1 MPTIRTDDGVNLYY
15 EEAGS
20 GTPIIVV
27 HEFAGDWRSWEPQMR
42 HFARRFRC
50 ITYSTRGYLPSD
62 VPEGADRYTQ
72 DRMRDDIRCVLDGLK
87 IERAHIVGC
96 SMGAFAALHFG
107 MEYGNAAA
115 VAAGKARALS
125 LTLVGVGSGAH
136 PADHQRFKSES
147 VVRAGTIRGEGMAK
161 LAATY
166 GHGAARIQYLNK
178 DPRGFAEYAKQLAEH
193 SAAGSANTM
202 EGYQGRRP
210 CLYDLTERMAAID
223 VPLLVVSGDEDEPCI
238 EPSVLI
244 KRVVPKAGLS
254 IVPKTGHAV
263 NLEEP
268 VVFNQLL
275 DEFLHQ
281 VTHGR
286 WAARDARATPESI
299 WGPGGKK
306 PAAA

>member
-20 GTPIIVV
+20 GTPVIFV

-42 HFARRFRC
+42 HFARRYRC
-50 ITYSTRGYLPSD
+50 VTYSMRGYLPSD
-62 VPEGADRYTQ
+62 VPEGAHRYGQ
-72 DRMRDDIRCVLDGLK
+72 DRMRDDILAVMDGLK

-107 MEYGNAAA
+107 MEYGNTANT
-115 VAAGKARALS
+115 AAGKARALS
-125 LTLVGVGSGAH
+125 ITLIGVGSGAH
-136 PADHQRFKSES
+136 PAAYKKFQSES
-147 VVRAGTIRGEGMAK
+147 VERAGTIRRDGMAQ

-166 GHGAARIQYLNK
+166 GHGAARIQFLNK
-178 DPRGFAEYAKQLAEH
+178 DPRGFAEYANQLSEH

-223 VPLLVVSGDEDEPCI
+223 VPLLVVSGDEDEPCL
-238 EPSVLI
+238 EPSLLI

-254 IVPKTGHAV
+254 FVPQTGHAV

-275 DEFLHQ
+275 DDFLHQ
-281 VTHGR
+281 VAQGR
-286 WAARDARATPESI
+286 WAARDARAKPESI
-299 WGPGGKK
+299 WGPVGMK